1 MSTPRGSRGNSPRW
15 GSPQKLDF
23 NILPAEGD
31 GSDEESFDPS
41 PGPGDRLF
49 DGVDRDLKAEGGS
62 QSSCARDHPETPPSV
77 CSPTPTTGSQT
88 RGGFGAEG
96 CSAVNPAPLR

>member
-41 PGPGDRLF
+41 PGP
-49 DGVDRDLKAEGGS
+49 AEGGS
-62 QSSCARDHPETPPSV
+62 QSSCARDHLETPPSV

-88 RGGFGAEG
+88 REGFGAEG
-96 CSAVNPAPLR
+96 CSAVTPAPLR